1 VSDSSFALQVLVCG
15 VLALWLWGS
24 CAGVGSLVLPR
35 RADALAADAPVGW
48 RQPGIAACVGL
59 AVLVALGGVASVL
72 EVPWW
77 LPVGLVLVVGSVA
90 AGRELLERARGR
102 RPPRAVVL
110 VGLLAAV
117 ALAGVAFVE
126 AIPGLRFPLRSA
138 CDDLRAYL
146 PMAEK
151 LLATNTVLESWSAR
165 RLTLLGGYSY
175 LQALPVW
182 VFGTKG
188 IGVVEATLGA
198 TFAGGLFVAPG
209 FRATWARV
217 LSLALVV
224 AVPFLWVPRGNSTG
238 VLIAM
243 PLLVAVLAA
252 ATEIRAALR
261 AQHWRAAARW
271 AIAGGVVTA
280 ALISIRTPLGV
291 FAAVLLAAAALLLT
305 GVGVA
310 SRLQNVGVAAAAT
323 IVAVLPWSIAS
334 WIAVN
339 SPFYPVFKG
348 DLVEDAYTV
357 QRSADLVRDLSRLV
371 RAMPLMWIVAAVLVV
386 AVVGRKLLPDAFF
399 VAVAAVGA
407 VVLVVAIGLQEPLIN
422 NQAFVRYIAPM
433 VEALA
438 VYSLYEAIRGADA
451 RARADAAAPVRAI
464 AAGLV
469 VATFLIGWFAF
480 SGLMV
485 KEKHSFFPSGI
496 RLLRQA
502 AANDTGSA
510 KEIIAQRQQRNAYRR
525 ALAAVPDID
534 RALLAV
540 DRAFLVDYD
549 RYPIRSMDIPGWV
562 APGGEF
568 PFFEG
573 PLPKVEKLRAAGVD
587 TLVASDGA
595 KDLCIGVT
603 LFFNGIKRDAYTRFF
618 WDWVSSIDQIRTE
631 APGAVR
637 EFGPLLVIDLPRA
650 EQGLRASR

>member
-1 VSDSSFALQVLVCG
+1 
-15 VLALWLWGS
+15 
-24 CAGVGSLVLPR
+24 
-35 RADALAADAPVGW
+35 
-48 RQPGIAACVGL
+48 
-59 AVLVALGGVASVL
+59 
-72 EVPWW
+72 
-77 LPVGLVLVVGSVA
+77 
-90 AGRELLERARGR
+90 
-102 RPPRAVVL
+102 
-110 VGLLAAV
+110 
-117 ALAGVAFVE
+117 
-126 AIPGLRFPLRSA
+126 
-138 CDDLRAYL
+138 
-146 PMAEK
+146 
-151 LLATNTVLESWSAR
+151 
-165 RLTLLGGYSY
+165 
-175 LQALPVW
+175 
-182 VFGTKG
+182 
-188 IGVVEATLGA
+188 
-198 TFAGGLFVAPG
+198 
-209 FRATWARV
+209 
-217 LSLALVV
+217 
-224 AVPFLWVPRGNSTG
+224 
-238 VLIAM
+238 
-243 PLLVAVLAA
+243 
-252 ATEIRAALR
+252 
-261 AQHWRAAARW
+261 
-271 AIAGGVVTA
+271 
-280 ALISIRTPLGV
+280 
-291 FAAVLLAAAALLLT
+291 
-305 GVGVA
+305 
-310 SRLQNVGVAAAAT
+310 
-323 IVAVLPWSIAS
+323 
-334 WIAVN
+334 
-339 SPFYPVFKG
+339 VFKG

-357 QRSADLVRDLSRLV
+357 QRSADLVRDLSRLA

-407 VVLVVAIGLQEPLIN
+407 VGLVVAIGLQEPLIN

-451 RARADAAAPVRAI
+451 RARADAAAPVRAV

-637 EFGPLLVIDLPRA
+637 EFGPLLVIDLPQA
-650 EQGLRASR
+650 ERGLRASR